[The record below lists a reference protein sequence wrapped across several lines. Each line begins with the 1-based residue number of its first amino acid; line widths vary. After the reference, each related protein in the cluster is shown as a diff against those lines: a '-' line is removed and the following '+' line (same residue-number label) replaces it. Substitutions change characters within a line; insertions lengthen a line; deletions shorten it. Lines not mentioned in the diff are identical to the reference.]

1 MYSPTSE
8 DLKEQTI
15 QYLKDT
21 RQYTA
26 TKRAGELDEYV
37 KVVVEATEWA
47 ASTMMAAGEM
57 ESAAWFAAIRRHILH
72 READ

>member
-1 MYSPTSE
+1 MYSPTTE
-8 DLKEQTI
+8 DLKAQAI

-21 RQYTA
+21 RQYTS
-26 TKRAGELDEYV
+26 TKQAGDLDEYV
-37 KVVVEATEWA
+37 RVVVQATEWA
-47 ASTMMAAGEM
+47 ASTMMAEGEM